1 MKCLISGYFRRDF
14 LLFSIVLL
22 CSICFPLGNSYAID
36 LKGLQPLPPYGVFST
51 FSAEGLEKGK
61 TGIAL
66 SIERSRQPDYYR
78 VTNNFG
84 YGITDNL
91 EFDITIPYVWGWQ
104 DEMDGFE
111 DLSFGFKYKMIDE
124 GKYGP
129 SVAVLISA
137 SANTGKEQF
146 STDGNVSGGLI
157 VSKRVGPFS
166 GHINA
171 LYSRPMSSRFD
182 DEVTLAAGID
192 FAAAHN
198 LKLLGE
204 LYGKKSYSGRLD
216 HIEFRIGYRIMAA
229 DNLFATLGAGFDIK
243 NRSPEYR
250 LLFSLSYIFPRDKKS
265 IKRIY
270 EEEKE

>member
-1 MKCLISGYFRRDF
+1 MA
-14 LLFSIVLL
+14 FSIVLL
-22 CSICFPLGNSYAID
+22 CSIFFPLKGRSYAID
-36 LKGLQPLPPYGVFST
+36 MKGLQPLPPFGVFST
-51 FSAEGLEKGK
+51 FSAEGLKKGK
-61 TGIAL
+61 MGIAI

-111 DLSFGFKYKMIDE
+111 DLSYGFKYRMIDE

-129 SVAVLISA
+129 SVAVLLSA

-171 LYSRPMSSRFD
+171 LYSRPMSNKFD

-198 LKLLGE
+198 LNLLGE

-216 HIEFRIGYRIMAA
+216 HVELRFGYRVMTA

-250 LLFSLSYIFPRDKKS
+250 LLFSLSYIFPSEKKS